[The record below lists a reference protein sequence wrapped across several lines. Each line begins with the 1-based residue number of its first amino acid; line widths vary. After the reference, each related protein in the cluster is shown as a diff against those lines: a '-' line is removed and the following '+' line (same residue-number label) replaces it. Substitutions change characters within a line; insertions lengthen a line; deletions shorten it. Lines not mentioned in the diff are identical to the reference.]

1 MNVSGVKMSLK
12 SFFEGYYFPRKHR
25 YHYTSLILMAVEL
38 PFTIVILTL
47 TGIASH
53 DLYQSK
59 LWQDGADNGFN
70 SAPDEILYA
79 MANYRPYKVPM
90 VWNTMYV
97 KFDALFFL
105 PCQC

>member
-1 MNVSGVKMSLK
+1 MPSKPLSEIL
-12 SFFEGYYFPRKHR
+12 YFPRRHR
-25 YHYTSLILMAVEL
+25 HHKLLIILMAIEL

-53 DLYQSK
+53 DLYQTK

-70 SAPDEILYA
+70 SSPDEVLYA

-90 VWNTMYV
+90 VWNSLYV
-97 KFDALFFL
+97 YRMSAKERKND
-105 PCQC
+105 C